1 MSVTLKKQVTQIN
14 LCFELMTKTSKT
26 ATKQQNQRSPCPIAN
41 TLDILGDKWT
51 LLIVRD
57 MLRNGK
63 KRYGDFLKS
72 KEGIRT
78 NILADRLRRLEE
90 HDIIERKQYRHN
102 PVRFEY
108 HLTQKGH
115 DLEQLVN
122 AALAWG
128 LKHLPNVM
136 LPPSNE

>member
-1 MSVTLKKQVTQIN
+1 MAKASNTSIKQLT
-14 LCFELMTKTSKT
+14 
-26 ATKQQNQRSPCPIAN
+26 QRSPCPIAN

-63 KRYGDFLKS
+63 KRYGDFLAS

-78 NILADRLRRLEE
+78 NILADRLRRLQDY
-90 HDIIERKQYRHN
+90 HIIEKSQYRHN
-102 PVRFEY
+102 PVRYEY

-115 DLEQLVN
+115 DLEQLLN
-122 AALAWG
+122 AAIEWG

-136 LPPSNE
+136 LPPSNQ